1 LGGWNQLIMTAPTG
15 KANEPAMPNSEDTD
29 VLDPQVRELLQSM
42 ANEPSIAYDSLD
54 PEQARQN
61 YRESRQRLQVPPLG
75 VAEVL
80 ELQAAT
86 AVGPLGMR
94 LYKPFSLTGG
104 PPGGVLPCL
113 VYFHG
118 GGFSLGDLDSHD
130 GLCRA
135 LSHQGQCALV
145 AVDYRLAPE
154 HRFPAAVED
163 AIAAVRWV
171 RSQAQSLGLDGSR
184 MAVGGDSAGGA
195 LAAVTAMALRG
206 EACAPAMQL
215 LLYPITDM
223 AHDLPSHHR
232 FAQGYGL
239 TRQSLL
245 WFRANYLPDPSLVSD
260 WRASPLRGEF
270 AGLPPACVITAGFD
284 PLLDE
289 GRCYAERLLEAG
301 VPLTYECF
309 GGMIHGFAL
318 MTAHVAAARH
328 VIYRA
333 GQSLRAAFGI
343 TVPHLPALVRP
354 PRSTQGTG
362 A

>member
-1 LGGWNQLIMTAPTG
+1 
-15 KANEPAMPNSEDTD
+15 MPDSEEAG
-29 VLDPQVRELLQSM
+29 VLDPQVRKLLESM
-42 ANEPSIAYDSLD
+42 ANQPPVSYDSLG
-54 PEQARQN
+54 PELARRS
-61 YRESRQRLQVPPLG
+61 YRESRQRLQAPP
-75 VAEVL
+75 VAAAEVRDV
-80 ELQAAT
+80 QAAT
-86 AVGPLGMR
+86 SAGPLRMR
-94 LYKPFSLTGG
+94 LYRPFSLSGG
-104 PPGGVLPCL
+104 QPLGPLPCL

-118 GGFSLGDLDSHD
+118 GGFTLGDLDSHD

-163 AIAAVRWV
+163 AVAAVQWV
-171 RSQAQSLGLDGSR
+171 RAQAQMLGLDGSR
-184 MAVGGDSAGGA
+184 VAVGGDSAGGA

-206 EACAPAMQL
+206 EASALAMQL

-232 FAQGYGL
+232 LAQGYGL
-239 TRQSLL
+239 TRESLL

-260 WRASPLRGEF
+260 WRASPLRGEL

-289 GRCYAERLLEAG
+289 GRCYAERLQQAG

-309 GGMIHGFAL
+309 GGMIHGFVL

-328 VIYRA
+328 AIYRA
-333 GQSLRAAFGI
+333 GQSLRTAFGV
-343 TVPHLPALVRP
+343 TVPHLPASARSPRP
-354 PRSTQGTG
+354 TQRTG
-362 A
+362 P